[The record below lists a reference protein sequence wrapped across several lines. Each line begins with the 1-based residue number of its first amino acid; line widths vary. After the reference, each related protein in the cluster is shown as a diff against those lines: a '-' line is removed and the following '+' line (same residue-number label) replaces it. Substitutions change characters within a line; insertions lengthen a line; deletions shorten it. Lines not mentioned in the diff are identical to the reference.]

1 MKLIDDWRDLFVCLC
16 VYICLHQR
24 RVAVVVYIPTFLPT
38 LNDRLTNT
46 EAIQLEKL
54 GIKKEDAPFL
64 R

>member
-1 MKLIDDWRDLFVCLC
+1 MIGETYLSVCI
-16 VYICLHQR
+16 YMCLHQR

-38 LNDRLTNT
+38 PNDRLTNT